1 MTKKLIN
8 SKYLKALIVS
18 MSIILL
24 ISLAAEALAATST
37 GAFDESSVQC
47 LTDETK
53 TAGLDCLF
61 VCLPLCVIDPSSV
74 ACVTCLAICPW
85 TPG

>member
-8 SKYLKALIVS
+8 SKYLRALIVS

-37 GAFDESSVQC
+37 GAFEHGAAQY
-47 LTDETK
+47 LTEGTK
-53 TAGLDCLF
+53 IAGLDCLICIPICMF
-61 VCLPLCVIDPSSV
+61 DPSSV
-74 ACVTCLAICPW
+74 ACITCLAICW
-85 TPG
+85 GTPI